1 MRTHITVNRNMTD
14 EPALEAEPTDDEQD
28 PRYAAIETGGG
39 ETMIY
44 DRENPDAWVSSA
56 YTVEI
61 GS

>member
-1 MRTHITVNRNMTD
+1 MTD
-14 EPALEAEPTDDEQD
+14 DQALEAETEDEQQ
-28 PRYAAIETGGG
+28 PRYAAIETGDG

-44 DRENPDAWVSSA
+44 DRENPDAWVQSS

>member
-1 MRTHITVNRNMTD
+1 MTD
-14 EPALEAEPTDDEQD
+14 EPALEAEPTDDEQG